1 MLIAKVGMGYQQFDV
16 TASKEQASVGQMQM
30 PARFT
35 LHLFDHDSGGP
46 NIDLTWEVRDGVPE
60 CADVHITRSEGGHE
74 IRVSGLAGVRIEDCL
89 EIALRRMLWVRVDGS
104 GVPEPPD
111 KTHWFD
117 FGRGREAVAQT
128 RTVRAAR
135 KVKITDDVLREVA
148 DVYRDNISDKPTEAV
163 AEHFGK
169 QHRTA
174 ALYIKRARERGFL
187 GAAIRGKAGEQ

>member
-1 MLIAKVGMGYQQFDV
+1 VAYRQWNV
-16 TASKEQASVGQMQM
+16 TASDELAPVGQMQM

-89 EIALRRMLWVRVDGS
+89 EIAVWWLMSARVDG
-104 GVPEPPD
+104 GLEPDLPD
-111 KTHWFD
+111 KTYWFD
-117 FGRGREAVAQT
+117 FGRARGAVAET

-148 DVYRDNISDKPTEAV
+148 DIYRDNISNKPTEAV
-163 AEHFGK
+163 AEHLGK

-174 ALYIKRARERGFL
+174 ALYIQRARKRGFL
-187 GAAIRGKAGEQ
+187 GAAIKGKAGEQ

>member
-1 MLIAKVGMGYQQFDV
+1 MKGSIGAGYQWGV
-16 TASKEQASVGQMQM
+16 TASDELAPVGQMQM

-35 LHLFDHDSGGP
+35 LYLFDHDSGGP
-46 NIDLTWEVRDGVPE
+46 NIDLTWEVRGGVPE
-60 CADVHITRSEGGHE
+60 CVDVHITRSEGGHE

-89 EIALRRMLWVRVDGS
+89 ERAVWWLMWPRVDG
-104 GVPEPPD
+104 GGEPELPD

-117 FGRGREAVAQT
+117 FGRAREAVTQT
-128 RTVRAAR
+128 RSARAAR

-187 GAAIRGKAGEQ
+187 GVAIKGKAGEQ